1 MPVQSVDED
10 PVLFYIV
17 SYDISSNKLWR
28 KIAKELENYG
38 VRVQYSVFECD
49 LDNDRDQEMYQKLIR
64 LMNDIKEGSIRFY
77 EVCSEC
83 RKKTHIIGIE
93 KAMGKYNRDEVIVL

>member
-1 MPVQSVDED
+1 MPVQSADED

-17 SYDISSNKLWR
+17 SYDISSNKLRR

-49 LDNDRDQEMYQKLIR
+49 LDNDRYQEMYQKLIR

-93 KAMGKYNRDEVIVL
+93 KAIGKYNRDEVIVL